1 MKRRHP
7 PRRRTRDHGPN
18 RLIAV
23 ARRLEKLALL
33 EARGSRLP
41 APAEVAEVVNFCGP
55 EVGRLVLLETVEKLT
70 RTGEKSTLLKLGQ
83 TAVVRALR
91 ELRDDD
97 F

>member
-1 MKRRHP
+1 
-7 PRRRTRDHGPN
+7 
-18 RLIAV
+18 
-23 ARRLEKLALL
+23 
-33 EARGSRLP
+33 
-41 APAEVAEVVNFCGP
+41 VNFCGP

-70 RTGEKSTLLKLGQ
+70 RAGEKSTLLKLGQ